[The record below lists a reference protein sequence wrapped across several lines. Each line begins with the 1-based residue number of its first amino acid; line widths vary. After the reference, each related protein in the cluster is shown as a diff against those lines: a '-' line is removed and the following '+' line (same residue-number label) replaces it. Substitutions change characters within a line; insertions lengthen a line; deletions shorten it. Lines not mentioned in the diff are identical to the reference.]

1 VPLEELPFPFLCEA
15 FSVKCSW
22 CTPVGGWGGAR
33 QVWSWRYSFS
43 KRNGTAMHTKWSHV
57 LPRET
62 GLTLMVSRT
71 GPELFNEIAEVAEVR
86 PRPKAPCWG

>member
-1 VPLEELPFPFLCEA
+1 
-15 FSVKCSW
+15 
-22 CTPVGGWGGAR
+22 
-33 QVWSWRYSFS
+33 VWSWRYSFS

>member
-1 VPLEELPFPFLCEA
+1 
-15 FSVKCSW
+15 
-22 CTPVGGWGGAR
+22 
-33 QVWSWRYSFS
+33 
-43 KRNGTAMHTKWSHV
+43 MHTKWSHV